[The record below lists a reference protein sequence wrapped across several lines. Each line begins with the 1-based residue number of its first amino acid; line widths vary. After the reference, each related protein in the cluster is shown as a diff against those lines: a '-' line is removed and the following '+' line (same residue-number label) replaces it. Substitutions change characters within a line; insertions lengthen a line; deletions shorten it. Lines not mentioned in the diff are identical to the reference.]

1 MNGRSA
7 QQLGKRT
14 LHRGG
19 AALLTFLFLAGNL
32 GAVLHAA
39 VERHARCP
47 EHGHLIHIEDD
58 AAQPHSLEVVL
69 DAAES
74 GTVVIRST
82 ESPADGHDHEHCH
95 ICQISRMRTLP
106 GQTSSMLVAPATA
119 QHQPHTSA
127 VVLRA
132 DLARYTLAP
141 KTSPPV

>member
-7 QQLGKRT
+7 QRLGKRP

-19 AALLTFLFLAGNL
+19 AALLAFLFLAGNL

-39 VERHARCP
+39 AERHARCP

-58 AAQPHSLEVVL
+58 AAQPHVVEVDL

-74 GTVVIRST
+74 GTMVIRSAKPT
-82 ESPADGHDHEHCH
+82 ADGHDHEHCH
-95 ICQISRMRTLP
+95 ICQISRKRALP
-106 GQTSSMLVAPATA
+106 GQATTILVAPTTEL
-119 QHQPHTSA
+119 HQPRTST

-132 DLARYTLAP
+132 DIARYILAP

>member
-1 MNGRSA
+1 MNDRSA

-19 AALLTFLFLAGNL
+19 AALLAFLFLAGNL

-47 EHGHLIHIEDD
+47 EHGHLIHIKGD
-58 AAQPHSLEVVL
+58 AAQPH
-69 DAAES
+69 AAEVDLDTAEN
-74 GTVVIRST
+74 GIMVIQSAEST
-82 ESPADGHDHEHCH
+82 ADGHDHEHCH
-95 ICQISRMRTLP
+95 ICQVSRKRALP
-106 GQTSSMLVAPATA
+106 GQASSMLVAPATA
-119 QHQPHTSA
+119 LHQPHTSA
-127 VVLRA
+127 VALRA